1 MSEQTSLIQIGLLD
15 YPGAQL
21 AAIHGLTDLFSAA
34 NRFIASERH
43 FQVTHWKPNAAGSAM
58 DTNSPLA
65 TPVELSCIIIP
76 PSLGQA
82 PPQDASDLVAGWIL
96 RNHKAGAVVCS
107 VCAGAFVLAS
117 TGLLHGRTITT
128 HWALDAPFRARF
140 PDSDL
145 QTDRLLIN
153 DNDIITAGG
162 IMAWTDLGLNL
173 IDRFAGPSTML
184 SVARLFLIDPGA
196 REQSYYSIFSPVL
209 NHGDKA
215 ILKVQHCLQLRFN
228 EKLNIDIL
236 SKVAGLSE
244 RTFLR
249 RFHKATSHKPTTYL
263 QLLRVGK
270 AREMLERTALSFNE
284 IAWKVGYEDAAAFRK
299 IFFRQIG
306 TNPGEY
312 RRRFSFANS
321 VRQHA

>member
-1 MSEQTSLIQIGLLD
+1 MIQIGLLD

-21 AAIHGLTDLFSAA
+21 AAIHGLTDLFNAA

-58 DTNSPLA
+58 DAGPRSTK
-65 TPVELSCIIIP
+65 PVELSCIIIP

-82 PPQDASDLVAGWIL
+82 PPEDASGLVASWIR

-117 TGLLHGRTITT
+117 TGLLRGRTITT
-128 HWALDAPFRARF
+128 HWALDAPFHARF
-140 PDSDL
+140 PDSKL
-145 QTDRLLIN
+145 QTDRLLVN

-184 SVARLFLIDPGA
+184 SVARLFLIDPGG

-209 NHGDKA
+209 NHGDEA

-236 SKVAGLSE
+236 SQVAGLSE

-249 RFHKATSHKPTTYL
+249 RFHKATAHKPTTYL

-270 AREMLERTALSFNE
+270 AREILERTALSFNE

-299 IFFRQIG
+299 IFFRHIG
-306 TNPGEY
+306 INPGEY
-312 RRRFSFANS
+312 RRRFSFAKS
-321 VRQHA
+321 VGQDA